1 MGYKVAYLVKTY
13 NIIAALVVNST
24 KLYYTLCKL

>member
-13 NIIAALVVNST
+13 NIIVTSVVNNT
-24 KLYYTLCKL
+24 KLYYTLCK